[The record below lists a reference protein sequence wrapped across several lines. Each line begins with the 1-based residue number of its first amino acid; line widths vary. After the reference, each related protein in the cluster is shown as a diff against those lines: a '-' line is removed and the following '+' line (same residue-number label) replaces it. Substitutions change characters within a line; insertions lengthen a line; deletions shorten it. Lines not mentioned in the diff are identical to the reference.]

1 METAIRVQ
9 GVWKRFRRARLGQNY
24 TTLKSL
30 LLGRGPKGGDKGVR
44 YHEVLRGISFE
55 VPRGET
61 WGVIGPNGA
70 GKSTL
75 LKLLTGIY
83 RPDRGTVSVHGR
95 LASLIELGAG
105 FHPDF
110 SGRENI
116 ALNGIVLG
124 MTRREIDERFEA
136 IVDFAELGDFI
147 DEPVRTYSTGMYMRL
162 GFSIAVHVDP
172 DVLLLDEVL
181 SVGDESFAAKCQE
194 RLADFQR
201 RGKTMLMVTHDLGAV
216 EGYCSHALRIGD
228 GVIADQGPPA
238 DVASR
243 YRENVARRSSE
254 GASS

>member
-1 METAIRVQ
+1 VAVE
-9 GVWKRFRRARLGQNY
+9 
-24 TTLKSL
+24 
-30 LLGRGPKGGDKGVR
+30 
-44 YHEVLRGISFE
+44 
-55 VPRGET
+55 
-61 WGVIGPNGA
+61 
-70 GKSTL
+70 
-75 LKLLTGIY
+75 
-83 RPDRGTVSVHGR
+83 GR

-116 ALNGIVLG
+116 VLNGIVLG
-124 MTRREIDERFEA
+124 MSRSEVEQRFDA

-181 SVGDESFAAKCQE
+181 SVGDEAFAAKCQE
-194 RLADFQR
+194 RLSDFQR

-228 GVIADQGPPA
+228 GVIADEGDPA
-238 DVASR
+238 EVAAR
-243 YRENVARRSSE
+243 YRAEVARRSAE
-254 GASS
+254 GATS